1 MSEKEEFEMPPPG
14 MPKWIKDHVELYLS
28 DPEKAHLWD
37 STIGGG
43 PGPLPTL
50 LLIARGAKSGKLRPL
65 PLLYQE
71 MDGKYVVIG
80 SKGGAPTHPGWY
92 VNLKANP
99 ECEIR
104 VGAKRMRAHGE
115 RRRTNARLEEDGG
128 DVSALRRLPGAS
140 WFAADPGGGSR
151 ADWPGL
157 IARWGFFAPTVQLR
171 SPTLVTSNLEPC

>member
-1 MSEKEEFEMPPPG
+1 MSENTELEMLPPG
-14 MPKWIKDHVELYLS
+14 LPKWIRDHVDLYLS

-71 MDGKYVVIG
+71 MDGNYVVIG

-92 VNLKANP
+92 LNLVANP

-104 VGAKRMRAHGE
+104 VGAKRLRARARTASGTE
-115 RRRTNARLEEDGG
+115 RTDAWMLMAKMYPPYEDYQKRAGSRQIPVLILEP
-128 DVSALRRLPGAS
+128 VSAGA
-140 WFAADPGGGSR
+140 
-151 ADWPGL
+151 
-157 IARWGFFAPTVQLR
+157 
-171 SPTLVTSNLEPC
+171 

>member
-1 MSEKEEFEMPPPG
+1 VSEKQEFEMPAAG

-28 DPEKAHLWD
+28 DPERARLWD

-71 MDGKYVVIG
+71 VDGKYVVIG
-80 SKGGAPTHPGWY
+80 SKGGAPTHPAWY
-92 VNLKANP
+92 VNLKGNP

-104 VGAKRMRAHGE
+104 VGSKRMAPALARRAATSDRAAGRRWRRCTRHTRTTRSE
-115 RRRTNARLEEDGG
+115 RVRGRSPWWFSIRSARHERKVRDTAITTELRRTGQ
-128 DVSALRRLPGAS
+128 
-140 WFAADPGGGSR
+140 
-151 ADWPGL
+151 WP
-157 IARWGFFAPTVQLR
+157 
-171 SPTLVTSNLEPC
+171 S

>member
-1 MSEKEEFEMPPPG
+1 MSEKETLETLPAEL
-14 MPKWIKDHVELYLS
+14 PKWIRDHVDLYLS

-71 MDGKYVVIG
+71 MDGKYLVIG
-80 SKGGAPTHPGWY
+80 SKGGAPNHPGWY

-104 VGAKRMRAHGE
+104 VGSKRMRARAYTASGDE
-115 RRRTNARLEEDGG
+115 RTRG
-128 DVSALRRLPGAS
+128 
-140 WFAADPGGGSR
+140 WKKMAAMYPPYDAYQKLAGFRQIPVVVLDPIGP
-151 ADWPGL
+151 A
-157 IARWGFFAPTVQLR
+157 
-171 SPTLVTSNLEPC
+171 